1 MQLPREALE
10 ARLAAQESR
19 LKSEVAD
26 LQRQVDTMKGEMV
39 QLKALLYGKFKNSI
53 NLETDD
59 S

>member
-1 MQLPREALE
+1 MVLLLK